1 MERPD
6 LAAQKEE
13 LIQQQNGFKIKLK
26 ELENGLLQS
35 LANSKGDIL
44 EDIALIEKLEFS
56 KKLSLEIQEKVEIA
70 KVTEVDINTASEFY
84 RPAASRGALVFF
96 LLNELYKIHSFYKF
110 SLDSYV
116 IVIRRAIRLVAEAM
130 NKKKKGADD
139 DGEEKAEGEEGKEG
153 EEEEKAEEPAEE
165 EEEDDGEMTPR
176 TLALRVEALTESV
189 TYQSLNYCRRG
200 TLE

>member
-139 DGEEKAEGEEGKEG
+139 DGEEKAEGEEAKEG

-165 EEEDDGEMTPR
+165 EEEEDGEMTPR